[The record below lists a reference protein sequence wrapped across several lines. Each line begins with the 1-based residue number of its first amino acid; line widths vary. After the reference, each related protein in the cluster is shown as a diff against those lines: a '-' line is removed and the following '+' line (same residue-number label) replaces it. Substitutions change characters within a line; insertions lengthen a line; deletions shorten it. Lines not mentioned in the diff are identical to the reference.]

1 MRGLRDILRVILVS
15 HETNGKHHADET
27 GDAVIE
33 TSRKKRL
40 AIRDIASNCMVS
52 TITVRRWIKRGE
64 LMAFKL
70 PSGHYRVS
78 AADFRDFLKRY
89 NMPTREDLFE
99 SER

>member
-1 MRGLRDILRVILVS
+1 LVS

-33 TSRKKRL
+33 TSQKKRL
-40 AIRDIASNCMVS
+40 AIRDIASSCMVS
-52 TITVRRWIKRGE
+52 TITVRRWIQRGE
-64 LMAFKL
+64 LMAFRL

-89 NMPTREDLFE
+89 GMPLDEEFLE
-99 SER
+99 SKTKKERG